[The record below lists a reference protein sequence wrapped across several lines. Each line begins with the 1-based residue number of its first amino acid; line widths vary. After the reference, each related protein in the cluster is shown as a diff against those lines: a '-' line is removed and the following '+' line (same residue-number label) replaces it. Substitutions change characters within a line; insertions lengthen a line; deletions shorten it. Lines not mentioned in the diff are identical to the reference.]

1 MSPMETGSVKA
12 APSLGGAHLEALG
25 RYGGKRGKQALALIA
40 AGQLVAPVA
49 KWGWQRARRREVF
62 TITVAGL
69 DDIYPDLHE
78 WVLARMPEVERK
90 ALIATTTSGPRFLEI
105 DDSPGGRSRREPP
118 KVRLRYDGQR
128 EQSVLIDG
136 HRIKVNVSTEDIPGG
151 RERLPENWRQL
162 LEKITFTAQN
172 AEGRDAVVG
181 MIDGLLAAKHAI
193 PGPPPL
199 MIPSRWGGSWNR
211 RGDLPPRT
219 LASVV
224 LKAGQLE
231 RLVEDFGTFL
241 AAEQTYSALCQP
253 WHRGYLFHGEPG
265 TGKTSVARALANH
278 FEMPTYY
285 LPLGD
290 LEKDAD
296 LMALVGAIE
305 PRSVL
310 LLEDV
315 DVFHATTDREEDGM
329 KASVAAM
336 LNALDGVWTPHG
348 LVTVMTTNNRDALD
362 PALLRAGRV
371 DVDERFTALDAE
383 QAERLA
389 RWFLGEEPEDTA
401 RFAGLSPAEMI
412 DALRNGS
419 PIPEEDAWTRH

>member
-1 MSPMETGSVKA
+1 
-12 APSLGGAHLEALG
+12 
-25 RYGGKRGKQALALIA
+25 
-40 AGQLVAPVA
+40 
-49 KWGWQRARRREVF
+49 
-62 TITVAGL
+62 
-69 DDIYPDLHE
+69 
-78 WVLARMPEVERK
+78 
-90 ALIATTTSGPRFLEI
+90 
-105 DDSPGGRSRREPP
+105 
-118 KVRLRYDGQR
+118 
-128 EQSVLIDG
+128 
-136 HRIKVNVSTEDIPGG
+136 
-151 RERLPENWRQL
+151 
-162 LEKITFTAQN
+162 
-172 AEGRDAVVG
+172 
-181 MIDGLLAAKHAI
+181 
-193 PGPPPL
+193 
-199 MIPSRWGGSWNR
+199 
-211 RGDLPPRT
+211 
-219 LASVV
+219 
-224 LKAGQLE
+224 
-231 RLVEDFGTFL
+231 
-241 AAEQTYSALCQP
+241 
-253 WHRGYLFHGEPG
+253 
-265 TGKTSVARALANH
+265 
-278 FEMPTYY
+278 
-285 LPLGD
+285 
-290 LEKDAD
+290 
-296 LMALVGAIE
+296 MALVGTIE